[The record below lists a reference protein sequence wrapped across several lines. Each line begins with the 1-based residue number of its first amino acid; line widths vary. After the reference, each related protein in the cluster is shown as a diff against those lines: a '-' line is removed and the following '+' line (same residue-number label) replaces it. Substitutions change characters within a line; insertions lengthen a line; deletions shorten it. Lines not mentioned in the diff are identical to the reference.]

1 MVKSKIVR
9 VDPLRPDK
17 EVIADAAEVLRN
29 GGLVAFPTE
38 TVYGLGADAYNTN
51 AVKKIFVVKGRPSD
65 NPLILHIGDASELD
79 LVAKDVP
86 QIAYKIIGRVWPGPV
101 TLVLKKSEAVPPEV
115 TAGLPT
121 VAVRCPAHPTAL
133 SLIKTLGN
141 PIAAPSANLSGRP
154 SPTTARH
161 VIKDLSGRVELIIDG
176 GDTFLGV
183 ESTIVSL
190 MSDPPTL
197 LRPGPVG
204 VDVLERLT
212 GVRVIVPSFAKGLME
227 AEKALSPGLK
237 YRHYSPETPLTL
249 VDLSQCYDI
258 NSYVECVKAVT
269 EERLRAGLKVAV
281 ICSTETCRH
290 YTGVATLELGSRQN
304 LYEVARN
311 LFKTL
316 REVDELKVDTA
327 IVEGFEE
334 QGIGLAIMN
343 RLRKASSRIVSC

>member
-1 MVKSKIVR
+1 MKTKVVK
-9 VDPLRPDK
+9 VDPLRPDHG
-17 EVIADAAEVLRN
+17 VIAEAAEVLRN

-38 TVYGLGADAYNTN
+38 TVYGLGADAYNAN
-51 AVKKIFVVKGRPSD
+51 AVRRIFAVKERPPD
-65 NPLILHIGDASELD
+65 NPLILHIGDPGDLD

-86 QIAYKIIGRVWPGPV
+86 QIAYEVVGKVWPGPV
-101 TLVLKKSEAVPPEV
+101 TLVLKRNETVPPEV

-154 SPTTARH
+154 SPTSARH
-161 VIKDLSGRVELIIDG
+161 VIKDMSGRVELIIDG

-183 ESTIVSL
+183 ESTILNL

-204 VDVLERLT
+204 VDVLERLM
-212 GVRVIVPSFAKGLME
+212 GVRVIVPSFAKGIME

-249 VDLSQCYDI
+249 ADLGQCYDTD
-258 NSYVECVKAVT
+258 SYVGCVKAVV
-269 EERLRAGLKVAV
+269 EEYLRAGLKVIV
-281 ICSTETCRH
+281 ICSSETCRH
-290 YTGVATLELGSRQN
+290 YARVTTLELGSRQN

-316 REVDELKVDTA
+316 REVDEVSADIA
-327 IVEGFEE
+327 VVEGFEE
-334 QGIGLAIMN
+334 RGIGLAIMN
-343 RLRKASSRIVSC
+343 RLRKASSRVLSC